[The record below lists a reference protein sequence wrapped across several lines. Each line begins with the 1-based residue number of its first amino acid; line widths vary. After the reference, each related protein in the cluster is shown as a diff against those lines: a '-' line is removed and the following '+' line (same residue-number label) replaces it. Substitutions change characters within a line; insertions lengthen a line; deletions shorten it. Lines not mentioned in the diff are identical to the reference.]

1 MLVRVFTLQFNSL
14 LGGFD
19 DAPMRE
25 FIKDKE
31 VLSINEHFFVKN
43 EMPYLVLVMTYLP
56 TRAETLDARSQTG
69 DGKNESWRELVK
81 TEDVP
86 LFNALRDWRSERCK
100 RDGLPPYIICTNRQ
114 LAMIVNTRPE
124 SFAKLA
130 QIDGIGKAKVEKYGE
145 EILAVLLP
153 QPQEPE
159 HSHQSNEE
167 RA

>member
-1 MLVRVFTLQFNSL
+1 MICRS
-14 LGGFD
+14 
-19 DAPMRE
+19 
-25 FIKDKE
+25 
-31 VLSINEHFFVKN
+31 
-43 EMPYLVLVMTYLP
+43 VLVMTYLP
-56 TRAETLDARSQTG
+56 TRAEALEARGQTG

-130 QIDGIGKAKVEKYGE
+130 QIDGIGKAKVEKYGA
-145 EILAVLLP
+145 EILAVLAVRS
-153 QPQEPE
+153 EE
-159 HSHQSNEE
+159 HGQGHESKEAENVKDETTTG
-167 RA
+167 